1 MLSRRSLLWTAAA
14 LTVPVEIR
22 PAAAEL
28 PLPTDKPILAIT
40 GRISIKNKDDAAV
53 FDRPM
58 LENLG
63 MYTLETSTPW
73 YNGRV
78 RFEGIRMQR
87 LMQAVGADG
96 DKVIAY
102 ALNDYSTEIPISDFT
117 QYEVLLA
124 LKRDGQYMSVRDKGP
139 LFIVYPYDS
148 RPELKHQ
155 KYYSRS
161 AWQVA
166 RMVVK

>member
-1 MLSRRSLLWTAAA
+1 
-14 LTVPVEIR
+14 
-22 PAAAEL
+22 
-28 PLPTDKPILAIT
+28 
-40 GRISIKNKDDAAV
+40 
-53 FDRPM
+53 M
-58 LENLG
+58 LESLG

-73 YNGRV
+73 YNGLV
-78 RFEGIRMQR
+78 RFEGIRLQR
-87 LMQAVGADG
+87 LMQEVGAEG

-102 ALNDYSTEIPISDFT
+102 ALNDYSTEIPLSDFT
-117 QYEVLLA
+117 QYEVMLA

-148 RPELKHQ
+148 MPELRHQ

-166 RMVVK
+166 RMIIK